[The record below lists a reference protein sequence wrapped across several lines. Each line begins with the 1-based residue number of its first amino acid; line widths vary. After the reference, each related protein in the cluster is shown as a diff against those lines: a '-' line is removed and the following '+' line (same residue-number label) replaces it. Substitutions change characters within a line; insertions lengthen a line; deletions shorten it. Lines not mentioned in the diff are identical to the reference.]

1 MSIINLSEIK
11 IVEVDLLNLEN
22 EGIFC
27 IKDKKSIG
35 YKQKLKWYQS
45 EYKRGLRIFIAKD
58 SSAKQIGFIEA
69 IPSEYAWRPIYAPD
83 FMFIQCLVI
92 FSKEFRGLNIASELI
107 KAVEDYSRASKKKG
121 ICVLSSNGPW
131 MANST
136 VFLKNGFTHIESK
149 DRFELNVKSFIKLK
163 SEAKILDFIN
173 KQKDYPNWHLLYSDQ
188 CPWHDKSAKDLQAY
202 ANEIGIKLEVTKID
216 YLEAQNGPSG
226 FGTFSLLH
234 NGKLLADHY
243 ISKTRF
249 ISIVKKELK
258 F

>member
-1 MSIINLSEIK
+1 MSIKNLMEVK
-11 IVEVDLLNLEN
+11 IVEVDLQNLEI

-35 YKQKLKWYQS
+35 YKQKLSWYQS
-45 EYKRGLRIFIAKD
+45 EYEKGLRIFIAKD
-58 SSAKQIGFIEA
+58 SNAKQIGFIEA
-69 IPSEYAWRPIYAPD
+69 IPAEFAWRPIHATD

-92 FSKEFRGLNIASELI
+92 FSKEFRGQNIASELI

-131 MANST
+131 MANSNI
-136 VFLKNGFTHIESK
+136 FQKNGFTHIESK
-149 DRFELNVKSFIKLK
+149 DRFDLNVKYFNEAK
-163 SEAKILDFIN
+163 SEAKILDFIA

-188 CPWHDKSAKDLQAY
+188 CPWHDKSARDLMAY

-226 FGTFSLLH
+226 FGTFSLLY

-249 ISIVKKELK
+249 ISIVKKELIY
-258 F
+258 

>member
-1 MSIINLSEIK
+1 MSIANLQGIK
-11 IVEVDLLNLEN
+11 IVEVNLLNLEN

-27 IKDKKSIG
+27 IKDKKSAG

-45 EYKRGLRIFIAKD
+45 EYKKGLRIFIAKD
-58 SSAKQIGFIEA
+58 LNEKQIGFIEA

-83 FMFIQCLVI
+83 LMFIQCLVI
-92 FSKEFRGLNIASELI
+92 FSKEFRNQNIATQLI
-107 KAVEDYSRASKKKG
+107 LAVEDYSRASKRKG
-121 ICVLSSNGPW
+121 LCVLNSNGPW
-131 MANST
+131 MANSS

-149 DRFELNVKSFIKLK
+149 DRFDLNVKYFNESK
-163 SEAKILDFIN
+163 SKAKILDFVA

-188 CPWHDKSAKDLQAY
+188 CPWHDKSAKDLLSY
-202 ANEIGIKLEVTKID
+202 SNEIGIKLEVTKID

-226 FGTFSLLH
+226 FGTFSLLY